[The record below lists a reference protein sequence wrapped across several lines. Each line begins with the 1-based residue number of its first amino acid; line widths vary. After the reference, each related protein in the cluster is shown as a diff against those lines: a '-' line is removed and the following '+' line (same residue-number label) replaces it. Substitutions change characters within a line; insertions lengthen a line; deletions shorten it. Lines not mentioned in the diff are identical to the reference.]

1 MIEHSTVVSLF
12 LFSSVAFFALVFGIP
27 LLLAPVAWARAFRWR
42 IPADLHLTGYFGRCL
57 GACALGL
64 LYVMGQGAL
73 HPELAPLALE
83 LTAVAGIL
91 LTAVHVRGALLREQP
106 WTEDAE
112 ILLYL
117 AAAAL
122 AIALRVTD

>member
-1 MIEHSTVVSLF
+1 VIDHSTLVSLF
-12 LFSSVAFFALVFGIP
+12 LLASVALFALVFGFP
-27 LLLAPVAWARAFRWR
+27 LLLAPIAWARVFRWQP
-42 IPADLHLTGYFGRCL
+42 PAQLDLTRYFGRCL

-73 HPELAPLALE
+73 HAELAPLALE
-83 LTAVAGIL
+83 LTALAGLL
-91 LTAVHVRGALLREQP
+91 LTGVHVRGALLRQQP

-117 AAAAL
+117 AAAGA
-122 AIALRVTD
+122 AIALRVTA

>member
-1 MIEHSTVVSLF
+1 MEHSTLVSLF
-12 LFSSVAFFALVFGIP
+12 LFSSVGLFALVFGFP
-27 LLLAPVAWARAFRWR
+27 LLLAPVAWARVFRWR
-42 IPADLHLTGYFGRCL
+42 VPAELDLTRYLGRCL

-83 LTAVAGIL
+83 LTALAGL
-91 LTAVHVRGALLREQP
+91 LLAAVHVRGALLRQQP
-106 WTEDAE
+106 WTEDVE

-117 AAAAL
+117 AAAAA
-122 AIALRVTD
+122 AIALRVTG